1 MLIKSR
7 ANVIAYIFTLA
18 RKYRCI
24 LLTDTIC
31 ILWFPQNH
39 ICHHNFR
46 FIPRSDNFYSR
57 ERDIALLQ
65 QKEARNSLREKLQNQ
80 LKAAEFRFLN
90 EKLYRAEKSDDILD
104 DASAKIYHE
113 GFSRQVQRWPV
124 NPVTVLIKH
133 VRKRVPRK
141 HVIADLGCGDAKIA
155 AAVQNTVHSFDLIKH
170 NERLVFTIRPYTF
183 CMERVLC

>member
-1 MLIKSR
+1 M
-7 ANVIAYIFTLA
+7 
-18 RKYRCI
+18 
-24 LLTDTIC
+24 
-31 ILWFPQNH
+31 
-39 ICHHNFR
+39 
-46 FIPRSDNFYSR
+46 
-57 ERDIALLQ
+57 LQ

-90 EKLYRAEKSDDILD
+90 EKLYRADKSDDILD

-170 NERLVFTIRPYTF
+170 NERLVIGPTKTVHSSLWSMMSDRSIRSF
-183 CMERVLC
+183 VRNLHGVLHFSSNATL

>member
-1 MLIKSR
+1 MRLFLVYGSLLPHSDKMIIGRTHTSLPPPY
-7 ANVIAYIFTLA
+7 V
-18 RKYRCI
+18 KY
-24 LLTDTIC
+24 
-31 ILWFPQNH
+31 
-39 ICHHNFR
+39 
-46 FIPRSDNFYSR
+46 YR
-57 ERDIALLQ
+57 ERDVALLQ
-65 QKEARNSLREKLQNQ
+65 QKAARNSLREKLQNQ

-90 EKLYRAEKSDDILD
+90 EKLYRADKSDDILD

-170 NERLVFTIRPYTF
+170 NERLVN
-183 CMERVLC
+183 

>member
-1 MLIKSR
+1 MIIGR
-7 ANVIAYIFTLA
+7 RTVITSP
-18 RKYRCI
+18 
-24 LLTDTIC
+24 LLTATV
-31 ILWFPQNH
+31 LL
-39 ICHHNFR
+39 
-46 FIPRSDNFYSR
+46 YSR
-57 ERDIALLQ
+57 ERDVALLQ

-90 EKLYRAEKSDDILD
+90 EKLYRADKSDDILD

-170 NERLVFTIRPYTF
+170 NER
-183 CMERVLC
+183 

>member
-1 MLIKSR
+1 M
-7 ANVIAYIFTLA
+7 
-18 RKYRCI
+18 
-24 LLTDTIC
+24 
-31 ILWFPQNH
+31 
-39 ICHHNFR
+39 
-46 FIPRSDNFYSR
+46 
-57 ERDIALLQ
+57 LQ

-90 EKLYRAEKSDDILD
+90 EKLYRADKSDDILD

-170 NERLVFTIRPYTF
+170 NERLVIDPTKTVHSSLWSMMSDRSIRSF
-183 CMERVLC
+183 VRNLHGVLHFSSNATL

>member
-1 MLIKSR
+1 MHVFLVVGS
-7 ANVIAYIFTLA
+7 
-18 RKYRCI
+18 
-24 LLTDTIC
+24 LLPHLKNDYEGDAHLCTTPYE
-31 ILWFPQNH
+31 LWYF
-39 ICHHNFR
+39 
-46 FIPRSDNFYSR
+46 R
-57 ERDIALLQ
+57 ERDVALLQ

-90 EKLYRAEKSDDILD
+90 EKLYRADKSDDILD

-170 NERLVFTIRPYTF
+170 NERLVN
-183 CMERVLC
+183 